1 MNIIENTIKINYDEL
16 KKAINNYICN
26 NSESLTLCPD
36 TRITYNYPIILM
48 NSETLNFL
56 DKCIKN
62 TKKNTKENRS
72 SSMIFGCYI
81 AIADW
86 LETGEVELK

>member
-1 MNIIENTIKINYDEL
+1 MNIIEIKNIIEINYDEL

-26 NSESLTLCPD
+26 NSEMLTLCPD
-36 TRITYNYPIILM
+36 THITYNYPIILM

-62 TKKNTKENRS
+62 TKENKS
-72 SSMIFGCYI
+72 FSMIFGCYI

-86 LETGEVELK
+86 LETGKVELK